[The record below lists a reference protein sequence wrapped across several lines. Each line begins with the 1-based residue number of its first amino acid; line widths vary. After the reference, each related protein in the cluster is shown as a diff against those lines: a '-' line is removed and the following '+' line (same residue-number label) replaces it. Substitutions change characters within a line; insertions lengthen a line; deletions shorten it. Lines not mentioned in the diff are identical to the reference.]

1 MQDIIHVN
9 AVPSF
14 LVSKILKNAVTL
26 VCMLLESYPLQIRM
40 LRMKRGR
47 LKLNKKYTKKVY
59 LFAKG

>member
-1 MQDIIHVN
+1 MSDIIHVN

-26 VCMLLESYPLQIRM
+26 VCMLLESYLLQIRM
-40 LRMKRGR
+40 LRMKWGR
-47 LKLNKKYTKKVY
+47 LKLSKKYTKKAY